1 MVLLSDIVGI
11 SALVDAISYPHKPG
25 ATESSVLGPF
35 HDEVGQLVE
44 NGSVIVKDDTF
55 GEATLVRG
63 QVRSVDGTPVKEA
76 LIDVWETDGH
86 GVYDLEYAEKEGP
99 DCRGKFY
106 TDAEGKYAFTCVK
119 PIPYPISNDGPVGEL
134 LRTLNRHW
142 FRPAHMVSGR
152 RRPPTAVVSLKLT
165 MSCTAFHDPS
175 SRVQQTHHGAVH
187 QRQQI
192 H

>member
-1 MVLLSDIVGI
+1 M
-11 SALVDAISYPHKPG
+11 
-25 ATESSVLGPF
+25 
-35 HDEVGQLVE
+35 
-44 NGSVIVKDDTF
+44 KDDTF

-63 QVRSVDGTPVKEA
+63 QVRSIDGTPVKRA

-106 TDAEGKYAFTCVK
+106 TDEEGKYAFTCVK

-142 FRPAHMVSGR
+142 FRPAHMVSER
-152 RRPPTAVVSLKLT
+152 RCPPAAVVSLKLT
-165 MSCTAFHDPS
+165 MSCAALHDPP

-187 QRQQI
+187 
-192 H
+192 